1 MIETMTFFFELMG
14 TIAFA
19 ISGAMVG
26 IEKRMD
32 ILGISVLGMTTA
44 VGGGILRDMILG
56 NTPPQAFR
64 NPIYLIIAL
73 VTSLAVFLPE
83 IRRILLY
90 WPSIYELVLRVMD
103 AIGLGVFT
111 VVGISVAHA
120 AVPDGTIFLQV
131 FVGVVTGVG
140 GGVIRDILAGDM
152 PFILVRH
159 FYACASLIGAL
170 CCSVLWE
177 SLGSFSAMLI
187 GAGAIVVLRMLAAHY
202 QWQLPRA

>member
-1 MIETMTFFFELMG
+1 MIETVTFFFELMG

-44 VGGGILRDMILG
+44 VGGGILRDVILG

-90 WPSIYELVLRVMD
+90 WPSVYELVLRVMD

-120 AVPDGTIFLQV
+120 AVPDGTIFLEV

-177 SLGSFSAMLI
+177 PLGNFSAMLF
-187 GAGAIVVLRMLAAHY
+187 GAGVIVVLRMIAAHY